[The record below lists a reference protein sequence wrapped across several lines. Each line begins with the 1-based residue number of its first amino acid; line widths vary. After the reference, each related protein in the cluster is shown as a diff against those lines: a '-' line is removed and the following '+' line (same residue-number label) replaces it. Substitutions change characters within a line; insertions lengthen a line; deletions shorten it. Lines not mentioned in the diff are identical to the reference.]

1 MNIFKTLFFRHL
13 LWLFSLIVLIVVTS
27 VVTIQKIEK
36 SILQF
41 EHVSD
46 KFATSE
52 LTMYK
57 ITNMLKNIEVEIHK
71 NRCLGLTD
79 SIFLE
84 KISQFKEAEY
94 KELKI
99 NLLLL
104 SKNWTKSD
112 SALLV
117 QTFALLEN
125 SLFARSYIPTA
136 SQQFDDTKLI
146 KAEKNIETIINSL
159 STKIISDNKKQT
171 KNILTFMW
179 HIGGTLILFVST
191 LILHFI
197 FIHITVFKPIKY
209 LKNSIIN
216 FNLNSEN
223 VLVKIKTNDELE
235 QLANSFNLLTIQLQ
249 HQQQKLIDANNE
261 LSDRSKKQQALIR
274 ISQIQTENQIR
285 ENEMKDKLLS
295 IISHDLRSP
304 FNMLMNMPLQIIRTY
319 DDLSRNDVIERLTNM
334 HLDAKQTF
342 DLLENLLLWA
352 KAQRRVLRAS
362 PEFVFLSELVN
373 ECIEFFEENC
383 KEKNIQILNEVD
395 NSHDLY
401 VDKDILLTILRNL
414 VSNALKFSPI
424 GEIIR
429 ITAIA
434 DETTIKISIIDSG
447 IGMTKDEVRK
457 LFSTSE
463 NFTRKGTN
471 DEKGSGMGF
480 LICKEFVSILNGN
493 IDVESIVNK
502 GSTFNVTIPLESR
515 QYQAEAGENLR
526 SLSDVSNNNKSF
538 IFLQFQMYEPRL
550 NMIYNELNENFSYTS
565 AKIFGKELIKI
576 GKRLSI
582 NELTDL
588 GNKLFSTTMEYDI
601 QKVKELQTNYTQ
613 LMKQIHRELKIEN

>member
-1 MNIFKTLFFRHL
+1 
-13 LWLFSLIVLIVVTS
+13 
-27 VVTIQKIEK
+27 
-36 SILQF
+36 
-41 EHVSD
+41 
-46 KFATSE
+46 
-52 LTMYK
+52 
-57 ITNMLKNIEVEIHK
+57 
-71 NRCLGLTD
+71 
-79 SIFLE
+79 
-84 KISQFKEAEY
+84 
-94 KELKI
+94 
-99 NLLLL
+99 
-104 SKNWTKSD
+104 
-112 SALLV
+112 
-117 QTFALLEN
+117 
-125 SLFARSYIPTA
+125 
-136 SQQFDDTKLI
+136 
-146 KAEKNIETIINSL
+146 
-159 STKIISDNKKQT
+159 
-171 KNILTFMW
+171 
-179 HIGGTLILFVST
+179 
-191 LILHFI
+191 
-197 FIHITVFKPIKY
+197 
-209 LKNSIIN
+209 
-216 FNLNSEN
+216 
-223 VLVKIKTNDELE
+223 LVKIKTNDELE

>member
-1 MNIFKTLFFRHL
+1 M
-13 LWLFSLIVLIVVTS
+13 
-27 VVTIQKIEK
+27 
-36 SILQF
+36 
-41 EHVSD
+41 
-46 KFATSE
+46 
-52 LTMYK
+52 
-57 ITNMLKNIEVEIHK
+57 
-71 NRCLGLTD
+71 
-79 SIFLE
+79 
-84 KISQFKEAEY
+84 
-94 KELKI
+94 
-99 NLLLL
+99 
-104 SKNWTKSD
+104 
-112 SALLV
+112 
-117 QTFALLEN
+117 
-125 SLFARSYIPTA
+125 
-136 SQQFDDTKLI
+136 
-146 KAEKNIETIINSL
+146 
-159 STKIISDNKKQT
+159 
-171 KNILTFMW
+171 
-179 HIGGTLILFVST
+179 
-191 LILHFI
+191 
-197 FIHITVFKPIKY
+197 
-209 LKNSIIN
+209 
-216 FNLNSEN
+216 
-223 VLVKIKTNDELE
+223 VKIKTNDELE